1 MAWEQSLAYK
11 TDPDE
16 KINGN
21 QFITEPVGSRK
32 RHRFEWSLYLHKN
45 ITRR

>member
-21 QFITEPVGSRK
+21 QFIAEPVGS
-32 RHRFEWSLYLHKN
+32 
-45 ITRR
+45 

>member
-1 MAWEQSLAYK
+1 MAWVRYLAYK

-21 QFITEPVGSRK
+21 QFIAEPVGS
-32 RHRFEWSLYLHKN
+32 
-45 ITRR
+45 

>member
-16 KINGN
+16 KINEN
-21 QFITEPVGSRK
+21 HFITYPVGSQK
-32 RHRFEWSLYLHKN
+32 CPVGS
-45 ITRR
+45 